1 MKIIYIK
8 LAFILYLGIIL
19 SNNFLIKESQE
30 YKYYS
35 FKNSNHSKN
44 YSVLIDPYKEM
55 EDIQNYVDI
64 IFNNILIDKGKNF
77 YFNNCPKISIVIT
90 VYNGEAFLEKALLS
104 IQNQDFKDLEIIM
117 IDDHSIDNS
126 VNLIKDF
133 MKIEP
138 RIKLFQNSENRGM
151 LFTKTKGILLSNG
164 KYILLLD
171 EDDIFIQRNA
181 FTILYNEAE
190 KYDLDILNF
199 GLLMSKPKLEI
210 NKNLRNRVEY
220 PIIYNNEIRKT
231 MFSNNSKGEVTF
243 INGLLTN
250 RFIKRSILIKAI
262 NQINPKLLNEKMNFH
277 DDYVLNFLITRIAH
291 KYKKID
297 RFFYMVLCG
306 WDAKNKKVQLRN
318 NEKLKNRKRMRC
330 NSLLNFIEFI
340 LEKTENNIND
350 KKIAFYSFNKWF
362 LNYWCRNFSE
372 TIVKAINISNKYLG
386 NKYIQEEDKKQ
397 IRNFLNESRVSFKG
411 NR

>member
-1 MKIIYIK
+1 
-8 LAFILYLGIIL
+8 
-19 SNNFLIKESQE
+19 
-30 YKYYS
+30 
-35 FKNSNHSKN
+35 
-44 YSVLIDPYKEM
+44 M
-55 EDIQNYVDI
+55 EIIQNYVDI
-64 IFNNILIDKGKNF
+64 IFKDILIDRGKIF
-77 YFNNCPKISIVIT
+77 YPNKNPKISIIIT
-90 VYNGEAFLEKALLS
+90 VYNGEAYLKKALLS
-104 IQNQDFKDLEIIM
+104 ILNQDFKDLEIIM
-117 IDDHSIDNS
+117 IDDYSIDNS
-126 VNLIKDF
+126 INLIKHF
-133 MKIEP
+133 MKKEP
-138 RIKLFQNSENRGM
+138 RIKLYKNSENKGM

-181 FTILYNEAE
+181 FSILYNEAE

-199 GLLMSKPKLEI
+199 GFLMSKPKLNI
-210 NKNLRNRVEY
+210 SIKLRNRVEY

-231 MFSNNSKGEVTF
+231 MFTNNSKGEVTF

-262 NQINPKLLNEKMNFH
+262 KQIDIKLLNEKMNFH

-297 RFFYMVLCG
+297 RFFYMVLFG
-306 WDAKNKKVQLRN
+306 WDTKNKNVQLRN
-318 NEKLKNRKRMRC
+318 NEKLKNRNWMRC

-350 KKIAFYSFNKWF
+350 KKIAFYSLNKWF

-372 TIVKAINISNKYLG
+372 TIVKAINISSKYLR
-386 NKYIQEEDKKQ
+386 NKYIQEEDKEQ
-397 IRNFLNESRVSFKG
+397 IRKFLNESRLSFKG
-411 NR
+411 NN